1 MRKFCS
7 FTFSPSPF
15 PFSLRSLFLFLS
27 LSLKKFSSYP
37 SCNVSTLRPASRS
50 WMLSWILFCFCIFLG
65 GRFRGQRR
73 RGKKGSDRGEKALK
87 KRENT
92 FQLLSH
98 QVQPLLRLPVPGQAH
113 PGNEDAHP
121 LGEAIELS
129 IGGQEEGERRRRE
142 RRERER
148 RGERDGERIRRERHL
163 DLYSPLPLSLRFQKK
178 NTLLSPCPGR
188 SPCRRDRSPGTRAG
202 ASSSEMISLFWERRK
217 RLSSRLFSAQGAP
230 PFRCSVSSPPTIQ
243 PPIAHVCEVAHH
255 YFEFLLDN
263 LGVPDG
269 PRRGGGRGDA
279 KALRRLRRRWD

>member
-1 MRKFCS
+1 
-7 FTFSPSPF
+7 
-15 PFSLRSLFLFLS
+15 
-27 LSLKKFSSYP
+27 
-37 SCNVSTLRPASRS
+37 
-50 WMLSWILFCFCIFLG
+50 MLSWILFCFCIFLG

-148 RGERDGERIRRERHL
+148 RGEREEGKREKRRER
-163 DLYSPLPLSLRFQKK
+163 R
-178 NTLLSPCPGR
+178 
-188 SPCRRDRSPGTRAG
+188 
-202 ASSSEMISLFWERRK
+202 
-217 RLSSRLFSAQGAP
+217 
-230 PFRCSVSSPPTIQ
+230 
-243 PPIAHVCEVAHH
+243 
-255 YFEFLLDN
+255 
-263 LGVPDG
+263 
-269 PRRGGGRGDA
+269 
-279 KALRRLRRRWD
+279 